1 MALSNWRIRKLEKS
15 RSISDYGGITFNK
28 LSPAMTLVHPLEY
41 SAATHPGLKREN
53 NEDCFL
59 SAPEADLWV
68 VADGMGGHEAGEVA
82 SAIVRETFENF
93 VQQGAYFSLSE
104 AIQKSHEII
113 LSSADK
119 GIGAQGMGSTVVAM
133 HNQKKNYQIAW
144 VGDSR
149 AYLWTPNEY
158 GGQLT
163 RLTTDHSY
171 VQMLYVSGAI
181 TSEELDTHPD
191 KNIITQCLGMQELAQ
206 VKVDIAQGQWQ
217 KKQWILLCSDG
228 LTDELSDFAIADIL
242 EHSPNTLTAVDQ
254 LLHEALTSGG
264 RDNITLQIIESP
276 IAEDSIASKFR
287 QWIPAITNN
296 RNLDVI
302 IFFSAV
308 AALLSLLIH
317 TLI

>member
-1 MALSNWRIRKLEKS
+1 
-15 RSISDYGGITFNK
+15 
-28 LSPAMTLVHPLEY
+28 MTLLHPLEY

-82 SAIVRETFENF
+82 SAIVRETFEGF
-93 VQQGAYFSLSE
+93 AEKAVPFSLTE
-104 AIQKSHEII
+104 AIQKSHQMI
-113 LSSADK
+113 LTSADK
-119 GIGAQGMGSTVVAM
+119 GIGAHGMGSTVVALLS
-133 HNQKKNYQIAW
+133 QKKNYQVAW

-149 AYLWTPNEY
+149 AYLWTPGEE
-158 GGQLT
+158 GGELT

-181 TSEELDTHPD
+181 TAEEVETHPD

-217 KKQWILLCSDG
+217 ENQWILLCSDG
-228 LTDELSDFAIADIL
+228 LSDELSDSSIAQIL
-242 EHSPNTLTAVDQ
+242 ANCQNTLTAVDQ

-264 RDNITLQIIESP
+264 NDNITLQIIESP
-276 IAEDSIASKFR
+276 VVKEKLINKFW
-287 QWIPAITNN
+287 QWIPTLTNSRKTDAVIFMGAIT
-296 RNLDVI
+296 
-302 IFFSAV
+302 
-308 AALLSLLIH
+308 ALVVLLIS
-317 TLI
+317 TLN